1 MEPWTTS
8 ETDIHLKTLFPVA
21 DAWQRIG
28 IVVEPQVLPQQRA
41 QDRAYRATFPA
52 FLLWRQPND
61 PFSISRH
68 HSSQAPLPENNFVGT
83 NNARYM
89 NAEWDALIDRYLTTI
104 PKAERNR
111 VLAQAIH
118 HLTDQLNIM
127 GLFYD
132 TEPTLIWN
140 RLQGAAG
147 SSTQGSSMAWNVEQ
161 WELQ

>member
-1 MEPWTTS
+1 M
-8 ETDIHLKTLFPVA
+8 
-21 DAWQRIG
+21 
-28 IVVEPQVLPQQRA
+28 
-41 QDRAYRATFPA
+41 
-52 FLLWRQPND
+52 
-61 PFSISRH
+61 
-68 HSSQAPLPENNFVGT
+68 GT